1 MAATL
6 FDMAQRACIRNVMDM
21 YDVGDLRYETIRPVL
36 KNVTNPAQLVGIHQS
51 FGASHVTNSLPAP
64 N

>member
-21 YDVGDLRYETIRPVL
+21 YDVGDLRYEIIRPVL
-36 KNVTNPAQLVGIHQS
+36 KNVTNPAQLVSIHQLLEW
-51 FGASHVTNSLPAP
+51 F
-64 N
+64 

>member
-1 MAATL
+1 MAASL

-36 KNVTNPAQLVGIHQS
+36 KRVTNPAQLVSTNQALQS
-51 FGASHVTNSLPAP
+51 VSSY
-64 N
+64 